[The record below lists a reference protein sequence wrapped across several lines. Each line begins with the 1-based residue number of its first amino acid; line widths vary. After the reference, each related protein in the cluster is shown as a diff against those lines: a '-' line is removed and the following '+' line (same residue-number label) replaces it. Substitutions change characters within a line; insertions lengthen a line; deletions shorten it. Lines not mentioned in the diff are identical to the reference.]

1 MIWEEMYYSKSI
13 MNSNQLLM
21 NTKNKLYL
29 IAFAL
34 VPFAFSSCSS
44 DDPVPENDGELI
56 TDVTLTFQELD
67 ASNNP
72 VGTPFDF
79 TASDAEGIEIGST
92 PTVETVTLA
101 KGKKYQ
107 MTIEVYNSVAG
118 EDITEEISEE
128 SDEHQFYFLGSAFV
142 GTPILTYLYDD
153 QGGIKLG
160 LKGLVT
166 VAETPVSNNG
176 NMQILLRH
184 ALDKNY
190 PGAENPNFTNYAQAG
205 GESDLDIVFPVIIE
219 E

>member
-1 MIWEEMYYSKSI
+1 
-13 MNSNQLLM
+13 M

-29 IAFAL
+29 IAFAFL
-34 VPFAFSSCSS
+34 SFAFSSCSS

-72 VGTPFDF
+72 VGSSFDF
-79 TASDAEGIEIGST
+79 TASDSEGIEIGST

-107 MTIEVYNSVAG
+107 MTIDVYNSVAG

-128 SDEHQFYFLGSAFV
+128 SDEHQFYFLGSAFA
-142 GTPILTYLYDD
+142 GTPILTYVYDD
-153 QGGIKLG
+153 EGGIKLG
-160 LKGLVT
+160 LKGLIT
-166 VAETPVSNNG
+166 VDESPILNNG

-184 ALDKNY
+184 DLDKSF
-190 PGAENPNFTNYAQAG
+190 PGADNPNFSNYSQAG
-205 GESDLDIVFPVIIE
+205 GESDLDIIFPLIIE